1 MCSDDEYRAIFL
13 QFGRSWI
20 FDATT
25 IAKFSLNALF
35 YVINNYSLLVYL
47 PVPSDKQHHLYTSRC
62 NFSTLCIFLLEVKCT
77 GSLMFCNSNASSYA
91 YQHNADI
98 SGNTFTVFSPNFPR
112 DYGNGTGIQ
121 WGSER
126 KCVVKVTNL
135 PKHKMLMIDML
146 HKSQGN
152 ISNSDIPLP
161 FSVLDYQMTDLV
173 LQTVCSPINISG
185 MDWKRT
191 ITFAKSGEK
200 AELQLNLPKSTE
212 GKAFQ
217 VNVTSKSKLST
228 ELH

>member
-47 PVPSDKQHHLYTSRC
+47 PVPSDKQHHLYTARC

-98 SGNTFTVFSPNFPR
+98 SGNTFTVFSPNFPA
-112 DYGNGTGIQ
+112 DYDSGTGFQ
-121 WGSER
+121 WESES
-126 KCVVKVTNL
+126 KCLLNVTNL
-135 PKHKMLMIDML
+135 PKHETLMIDML
-146 HKSQGN
+146 HKSQGHV
-152 ISNSDIPLP
+152 SNCDTPLP
-161 FSVLDYQMTDLV
+161 FSVLDDQMVELE
-173 LQTVCSPINISG
+173 LHTVCPTNIG
-185 MDWKRT
+185 GTDRKRA
-191 ITFAKSGEK
+191 ITFTKSGEI
-200 AELQLNLPKSTE
+200 AELQLILRKSNE